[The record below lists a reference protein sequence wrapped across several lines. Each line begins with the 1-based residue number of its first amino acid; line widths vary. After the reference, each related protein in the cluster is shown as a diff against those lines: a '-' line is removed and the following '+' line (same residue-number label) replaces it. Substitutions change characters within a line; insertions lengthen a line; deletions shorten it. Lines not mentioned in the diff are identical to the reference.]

1 MSFIKYACKCGQL
14 CHKNNLCGHGIN
26 AGVCCTCYE
35 CLAELEDSDYG
46 EEEEEEE
53 HPAHKFFEER
63 DCAYCRVFFEQGK
76 DNCKEC
82 GFDLNSWNKEE
93 EEDLPTCCGKNCD
106 ETKGLKL
113 GMGWNLYHFTTA
125 DMITE
130 QLWCENCANEYM
142 GHACKGC
149 REYHPYTEMTYQE
162 GGAFGD
168 ACYCYDQFFCKLCV
182 DTIKSIDYDPDE
194 YK

>member
-93 EEDLPTCCGKNCD
+93 EECCNCWEFADCECKCDCHSVVEDSDDEEEEVHGVCWECGTEGKFIGKEGDEWRCHDCSTC
-106 ETKGLKL
+106 
-113 GMGWNLYHFTTA
+113 
-125 DMITE
+125 
-130 QLWCENCANEYM
+130 
-142 GHACKGC
+142 
-149 REYHPYTEMTYQE
+149 
-162 GGAFGD
+162 
-168 ACYCYDQFFCKLCV
+168 
-182 DTIKSIDYDPDE
+182 
-194 YK
+194 